1 MSSFNFTDT
10 TIDGLKLVQ
19 RKTLEDSRG
28 FLSRFFCASDY
39 ASYGFNKN
47 ISQINHTLTKKSGT
61 LRGMHFQISPFAE
74 AKVVSCLSGEI
85 FDVAV
90 DIRKDSPTFLN
101 WYGVILSA
109 ENKRSLMIPEGF
121 AHGFQTL
128 TDNCE
133 LVYLHSAPYNKQS
146 EGGINALDPRLNI
159 SWPLPVTDLSDRDK
173 SHPMIKDSFEGIEV

>member
-28 FLSRFFCASDY
+28 FLSRFFCAGDY